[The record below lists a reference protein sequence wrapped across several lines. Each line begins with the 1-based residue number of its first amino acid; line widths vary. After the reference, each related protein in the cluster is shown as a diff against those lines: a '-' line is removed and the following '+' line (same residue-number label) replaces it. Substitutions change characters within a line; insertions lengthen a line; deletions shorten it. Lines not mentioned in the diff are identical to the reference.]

1 MENGVPDEIIAL
13 ANNLSNSFYKKVKYN
28 FLGILIF
35 YS

>member
-28 FLGILIF
+28 LLVKM
-35 YS
+35 Y

>member
-28 FLGILIF
+28 LLVKMYF
-35 YS
+35 